1 MKITRVFSNHRELF
15 MIIIRP
21 IQATD
26 YNDLHRIAIDSGH
39 GFTSLPVNEDM
50 LKKRIKHSEES
61 FRVQITEPSNQ
72 GYLFVMEDTQT
83 GRVIGTA
90 GIEAA
95 VGLDN
100 AFYHYH
106 LGKVVH
112 SSRELNI
119 HNTVETLA
127 LCNDYTGATEI
138 CTLFLQ
144 ESHRKDGNGRFL
156 SRCRFLFMAEHNER
170 FADCVIA
177 EMRGVSDEQGR
188 SPFYDWLEEH
198 FLSIQFTKADYLTG
212 IGNKDFIAELMP
224 KYPVYVSLL
233 SKEAQQVINKVHSN
247 TLPALRLLE
256 AEGFSRRGYIDI
268 FDAGPTVESKLK
280 QIRAIRDS
288 NRYQVLI
295 DDICDGESKQKYI
308 LCNTKVEGFRAT
320 QIKLTLP
327 ETAIQVVITR
337 DTAQALQV
345 QQGDWVRLISN

>member
-1 MKITRVFSNHRELF
+1 

-21 IQATD
+21 IKASD

-39 GFTSLPVNEDM
+39 GFTSLPVNEDI
-50 LKKRIKHSEES
+50 LKKRINHSEAS
-61 FRVQITEPSNQ
+61 FRLQVSVPGNQ
-72 GYLFVMEDTQT
+72 GYLFVMEDTET
-83 GRVIGTA
+83 GQVIGTT

-156 SRCRFLFMAEHNER
+156 SRCRFLFMAEHSER

-177 EMRGVSDEQGR
+177 EMRGVSDEQGN

-224 KYPVYVSLL
+224 KYPVYVNLL

-247 TLPALRLLE
+247 TVPALRLLE

-268 FDAGPTVESKLK
+268 FDAGPTVEAELK

-288 NRYQVLI
+288 QNYQVLI
-295 DDICDGESKQKYI
+295 DDTCGGESNQKYI
-308 LCNTKVEGFRAT
+308 ICNTKVEGFRAT
-320 QIKLTLP
+320 QVKLTLRK
-327 ETAIQVVITR
+327 TANQVVITNEI
-337 DTAQALQV
+337 AQALQV
-345 QQGDWVRLISN
+345 QQGDWVRLLSN